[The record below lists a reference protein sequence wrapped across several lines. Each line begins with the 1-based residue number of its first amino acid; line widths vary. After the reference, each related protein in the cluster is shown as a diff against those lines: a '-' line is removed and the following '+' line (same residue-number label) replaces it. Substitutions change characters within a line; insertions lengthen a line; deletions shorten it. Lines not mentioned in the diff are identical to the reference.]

1 MKHLNFTRTILI
13 ALLFI
18 APILAKAQDIIIKT
32 DKTEIKSKVL
42 EITDDAIK
50 YKKFEALDGP
60 TYSVKK
66 AAVFMILY
74 KNGTKEYMDN
84 PTPPPAPVA
93 TATPAAQATPNAPAI
108 KVSQPESET
117 TWDPLRLLTYFS
129 STSTPDGY
137 TGTISSTAVNIEFT
151 RDFKVIPDF
160 FNVGFGPVLSIASAS
175 APNYTVSKTG
185 AVVSNGTISSSS
197 TGYGLVGYGSAYIS
211 LNKILT
217 GNGTATGFYPF
228 ARAGYQ
234 YISTSDGNGNSA
246 SAGDGIF
253 EFGIDYKFSKNFAVT
268 VVTSK
273 FDAFGGGISFRF

>member
-18 APILAKAQDIIIKT
+18 APILAKAQDVIIKT

-66 AAVFMILY
+66 SVVFMILY

-84 PTPPPAPVA
+84 PTPPPVVTASPA
-93 TATPAAQATPNAPAI
+93 THATPN
-108 KVSQPESET
+108 SQATKSDEPESET
-117 TWDPLRLLTYFS
+117 TWNPLRLLTYFS

-137 TGTISSTAVNIEFT
+137 TGTISTTAVSLEFT
-151 RDFKVIPDF
+151 RDFKIIPDF
-160 FNVGFGPVLSIASAS
+160 LNVGFGPVLSIASAS

-185 AVVSNGTISSSS
+185 AITSSGTISSSS
-197 TGYGLVGYGSAYIS
+197 TGYGLVAYGSAYIS
-211 LNKILT
+211 LNKLLT
-217 GNGTATGFYPF
+217 GTGTAKGFYPF

-234 YISTSDGNGNSA
+234 YISSSDGDGNSA
-246 SAGDGIF
+246 SAGDGVF
-253 EFGIDYKFSKNFAVT
+253 EFGIDYKFSKNFAIT
-268 VVTSK
+268 AVTSK

>member
-1 MKHLNFTRTILI
+1 MKHTNFTRSII
-13 ALLFI
+13 IVLLFA
-18 APILAKAQDIIIKT
+18 APLLSKAQDVIIKT

-66 AAVFMILY
+66 TLVFMILY

-84 PTPPPAPVA
+84 PTPPPAPVVA
-93 TATPAAQATPNAPAI
+93 APTPATSGGPAI
-108 KVSQPESET
+108 KVVEPESET
-117 TWDPLRLLTYFS
+117 TWNPLRLLTYFT
-129 STSTPDGY
+129 STSTSDGY
-137 TGTISSTAVNIEFT
+137 TGSISTTAVNIEFT
-151 RDFKVIPDF
+151 RDFKILPDF
-160 FNVGFGPVLSIASAS
+160 LNFGFGPVFSFASAS

-185 AVVSNGTISSSS
+185 AITSNGTISSSS
-197 TGYGLVGYGSAYIS
+197 TGYGLIGYGSAYVS

-217 GNGTATGFYPF
+217 GTGTVTGFYPF

-234 YISTSDGNGNSA
+234 YIATSDGAGNSA
-246 SAGDGIF
+246 SAGDGVF
-253 EFGIDYKFSKNFAVT
+253 EFGIDYKFSKNFALT
-268 VVTSK
+268 VITSK